1 MPVYNGSEFLGE
13 AIESIL
19 NQTFNKFE
27 FLIIDD
33 GSTDQSIEQIKSY
46 NDERIRLIPNKK
58 NIGQSASLNKGIK
71 MARGDYIAIM
81 DQDDISIQDRLKV
94 QFEFMENHS
103 NIDVCGS
110 WLELIGTY
118 DGIVK
123 YETKSERIK
132 MNLLTNVSLAHSAV
146 MIRKST
152 LIKYDLNYNS
162 NLSIAQDYDLWV
174 RMFEHCSFA
183 NIPEPLLKY
192 RIHEKQN
199 SKSLGEQNIVETN
212 RVLTNLLKKMG
223 IQPDDSDLIIHKK
236 FFTGHGIDSLLI
248 AEVFKYL
255 RRLRNAN
262 LDKQIFNPVMFNEF
276 LKIKWRRFMLYQKN
290 KLLYWLSVPLFF
302 RPVNFLQ
309 FIENHLFYRKK
320 DENRI

>member
-1 MPVYNGSEFLGE
+1 
-13 AIESIL
+13 
-19 NQTFNKFE
+19 
-27 FLIIDD
+27 
-33 GSTDQSIEQIKSY
+33 
-46 NDERIRLIPNKK
+46 
-58 NIGQSASLNKGIK
+58 
-71 MARGDYIAIM
+71 
-81 DQDDISIQDRLKV
+81 
-94 QFEFMENHS
+94 
-103 NIDVCGS
+103 
-110 WLELIGTY
+110 
-118 DGIVK
+118 
-123 YETKSERIK
+123 
-132 MNLLTNVSLAHSAV
+132 MNLLTNVNLAHSAV

-152 LIKYDLNYNS
+152 LVKCDLNYNS

-192 RIHEKQN
+192 RIHENQN
-199 SKSLGEQNIVETN
+199 SKSFGEQNIIETN
-212 RVLTNLLKKMG
+212 KVLTNLLKKMG

>member
-1 MPVYNGSEFLGE
+1 
-13 AIESIL
+13 
-19 NQTFNKFE
+19 
-27 FLIIDD
+27 
-33 GSTDQSIEQIKSY
+33 
-46 NDERIRLIPNKK
+46 
-58 NIGQSASLNKGIK
+58 
-71 MARGDYIAIM
+71 M
-81 DQDDISIQDRLKV
+81 DQDYISVQDRLKV
-94 QFEFMENHS
+94 QLEFMENHS

-110 WLELIGTY
+110 WLELFGTY
-118 DGIVK
+118 GGIVK
-123 YETKSERIK
+123 YETKSEKIK
-132 MNLLTNVSLAHSAV
+132 MNLLTNVNLAHSAV

-152 LIKYDLNYNS
+152 LVKCDLNYNS